1 MSSFNLGDILA
12 NVIGY
17 KGFPYLGGFF
27 PDKPAKYQSSGYD
40 YPGEPASE
48 KTYSDLGSVMPVVF
62 EHKGTEYEIPNSVI
76 SINGKKTI
84 VETPM
89 IGRKGTVKEL
99 ISVDDYE
106 INIAGVALDI
116 DFPDQQIAKLN
127 ELYNINESITLKC
140 ALTDIFLEE
149 EDKVVIKSIDFQEMR
164 GCETAQI
171 FKMNLVTDRSFELIL
186 E

>member
-1 MSSFNLGDILA
+1 
-12 NVIGY
+12 
-17 KGFPYLGGFF
+17 
-27 PDKPAKYQSSGYD
+27 
-40 YPGEPASE
+40 
-48 KTYSDLGSVMPVVF
+48 
-62 EHKGTEYEIPNSVI
+62 
-76 SINGKKTI
+76 
-84 VETPM
+84 M
-89 IGRKGTVKEL
+89 ITK
-99 ISVDDYE
+99 

>member
-1 MSSFNLGDILA
+1 M
-12 NVIGY
+12 V
-17 KGFPYLGGFF
+17 
-27 PDKPAKYQSSGYD
+27 
-40 YPGEPASE
+40 
-48 KTYSDLGSVMPVVF
+48 
-62 EHKGTEYEIPNSVI
+62 
-76 SINGKKTI
+76 
-84 VETPM
+84 
-89 IGRKGTVKEL
+89 GRKGTVKEL

-106 INIAGVALDI
+106 INIAGVALDV

-164 GCETAQI
+164 GVETAQV